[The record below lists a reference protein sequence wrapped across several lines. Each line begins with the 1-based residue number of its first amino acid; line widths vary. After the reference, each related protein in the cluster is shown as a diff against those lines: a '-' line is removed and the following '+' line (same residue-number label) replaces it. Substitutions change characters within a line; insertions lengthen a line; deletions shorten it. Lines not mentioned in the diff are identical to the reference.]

1 VKEREPCGVIF
12 LEVGLCRQW
21 EGGGSAG
28 GGTLV
33 VCTVSV
39 VRLWKM
45 EYRGTVEV
53 VVAIGDEVVR
63 DDPLQG
69 GGKA

>member
-1 VKEREPCGVIF
+1 VSGT
-12 LEVGLCRQW
+12 LVGLSELQRWSCSQG
-21 EGGGSAG
+21 EGGGRAG

>member
-1 VKEREPCGVIF
+1 LI
-12 LEVGLCRQW
+12 
-21 EGGGSAG
+21 
-28 GGTLV
+28 
-33 VCTVSV
+33 VCMLV

-53 VVAIGDEVVR
+53 VGAIVDEVVR

-69 GGKA
+69 GGEA